1 MGVIDERLK
10 GLGITLPSVPK
21 PIANYVG
28 SVRTGNLLF
37 LAGRGPRRDGQFVH
51 LGKLGKNISIEEGYE
66 AARLTT
72 LNLIATIKGDVED
85 LDRVTRIVKLLGMV
99 NAAPDFTEHSS
110 VINGASDLL
119 VEVFG
124 ERGKHARSA
133 LGVSSLPMNV
143 CVEIELVVE
152 VDWPG
157 PTAHPL

>member
-1 MGVIDERLK
+1 VGVVDERLK
-10 GLGITLPSVPK
+10 ELGIDLPAAPT

-28 SVRTGNLLF
+28 AVRTGNLLF

-51 LGKLGKNISIEEGYE
+51 LGKLGQNISIQEGYQ

-72 LNLIATIKGDVED
+72 LNLIATMKVEVGD
-85 LDRVTRIVKLLGMV
+85 LDRVTRIVKMLGMV
-99 NAAPDFTEHSS
+99 NAAPDFTDHPS
-110 VINGASDLL
+110 VIDGASDLL

-124 ERGKHARSA
+124 DAGRHARSA

-152 VDWPG
+152 VS
-157 PTAHPL
+157 